1 MARAPIYDSKQIE
14 EALRKCRGNMSAAA
28 RLLKM
33 TRRGVAKRVH
43 DEPELQEALAE
54 ARNILVDDAE
64 QHLYTILDNPRHP
77 RHLDVINRVLDAHGA
92 DRGWGNQGQ
101 LRARIKEL
109 EEELARLKGV
119 RHSSQEQISDEALNA
134 RMRALGL
141 EVDHE

>member
-1 MARAPIYDSKQIE
+1 MGKGPTYDSKTLA
-14 EALRKCRGNMSAAA
+14 EALKKCRGNVTAAA
-28 RLLKM
+28 RAIKM
-33 TRRGVAKRVH
+33 SRQQLAKRVR

-54 ARNILVDDAE
+54 SRNILVDDAE
-64 QHLYTILDNPRHP
+64 QHLYTILDNPDHP